1 MNIKRTSRHIEAGP
15 GQHAAVAALDGLD
28 SAQPDGMSGGRTRP
42 AASFPSATDPASQFP
57 LQTAKAQ
64 ILAHLDCICKSSS
77 FESSKRCQQFLR
89 YIVQEAVEGRSGFIK
104 ERNIAIEVF
113 GKGIDFEPGEDS
125 VVRVKAH
132 EVRKR
137 LTEYYESSPPNGLR
151 IELPLGGYVPRLHGI
166 AAQAATPAPHAEP
179 AAKSVKPFSRR
190 RFAWTLAGSLGVV
203 GGAAFWPVVSRR
215 RTPLER
221 LWQPVFDTKLPLVIF
236 IPILTD
242 RTSGALTDRVGIGP
256 AAALRH
262 AADFLDSHKY
272 PYHLRFGADLTFAQ
286 LREQPS
292 LLLGGFSSIWTHLM
306 TRNLRFSMNQTG
318 PGDSGTIVDNQ
329 GNKTW
334 KAENATHEGY
344 ADQDYGI
351 LCRLFDQES
360 GQIAMIAGGL
370 TTFGTE
376 GAAAVFFNSVA
387 FSELLK
393 QAPKGWEKMN
403 FEAVIRVAIIGATPS
418 SPQLVAAHFW

>member
-1 MNIKRTSRHIEAGP
+1 MNNERTSRRVESGP
-15 GQHAAVAALDGLD
+15 GQHSIAVALD
-28 SAQPDGMSGGRTRP
+28 SAESVPVDGTPGGRVNLSTP
-42 AASFPSATDPASQFP
+42 LPSAADPASPF
-57 LQTAKAQ
+57 LQTTKAQ
-64 ILAHLDCICKSSS
+64 VLAHLDRMCKSPS

-89 YIVQEAVEGRSGFIK
+89 YIVLETVEGRGGFIK
-104 ERNIAIEVF
+104 ERNIATEVF

-125 VVRVKAH
+125 VVRVKAR

-151 IELPLGGYVPRLHGI
+151 IELPLGGYAPRLHGI
-166 AAQAATPAPHAEP
+166 AAEVATPAPHIEP
-179 AAKSVKPFSRR
+179 AEKAVKPFNRR
-190 RFAWTLAGSLGVV
+190 RFAWTLAGSLGVL
-203 GGAAFWPVVSRR
+203 GGVALWPVMSRR
-215 RTPLER
+215 RTPLDR
-221 LWQPVFDTKLPLVIF
+221 LWQPIFDTQSLLVIF
-236 IPILTD
+236 IPIVTD
-242 RTSGALTDRVGIGP
+242 RANGALTDRVGIGP
-256 AAALRH
+256 AAALRR

-306 TRNLRFSMNQTG
+306 TRNLRFSMIRTG
-318 PGDSGTIVDNQ
+318 PGDSGAIVDNQ
-329 GNKTW
+329 DKKTW
-334 KAENATHEGY
+334 EPLNRTPEGY

-376 GAAAVFFNSVA
+376 GAATVFFDSTA
-387 FSELLK
+387 FSELVK
-393 QAPKGWEKMN
+393 QAPRGWEKMN

-418 SPQLVAAHFW
+418 SPQLVAVHFW